1 MLACELVVG
10 RVGGDHC
17 ADCLFAACCLAC
29 WCDDGW
35 RLTVWG
41 ETLEMKGV
49 AADGKLTLRVKDY
62 DTFGSDDDIG
72 ELVISMDDVK
82 AQMSREGSKACWKK
96 LSGVGAG
103 DGELCVGFEVEG
115 GGETKASSSSL
126 GSSSDSLSSSAVMA
140 KATEQSSHDDSDDDS
155 ADDKG
160 NSDSYAHGGKVS
172 DAGIYDNEDDNDD
185 DDSADEAV
193 GGVLAAARK
202 DASTKKASS
211 SRSGSATTGEGRDAA
226 GVGKGK
232 GDGAASDSNGAA
244 TVKVTVSQARKLTAA
259 DIDGASD
266 PYVVV
271 FLKTEDEAGARRTK
285 TIDDTLEPGRACV

>member
-82 AQMSREGSKACWKK
+82 AQISREGSKACWKK

-115 GGETKASSSSL
+115 GATKASPSSSSSSASLAASSSSSSASSA
-126 GSSSDSLSSSAVMA
+126 SSSSSSAS
-140 KATEQSSHDDSDDDS
+140 KS
-155 ADDKG
+155 K
-160 NSDSYAHGGKVS
+160 
-172 DAGIYDNEDDNDD
+172 
-185 DDSADEAV
+185 DE
-193 GGVLAAARK
+193 
-202 DASTKKASS
+202 
-211 SRSGSATTGEGRDAA
+211 EY
-226 GVGKGK
+226 
-232 GDGAASDSNGAA
+232 N
-244 TVKVTVSQARKLTAA
+244 
-259 DIDGASD
+259 
-266 PYVVV
+266 
-271 FLKTEDEAGARRTK
+271 
-285 TIDDTLEPGRACV
+285 

>member
-82 AQMSREGSKACWKK
+82 AQISREGSKACWKK

-115 GGETKASSSSL
+115 GATKASSSS
-126 GSSSDSLSSSAVMA
+126 SSPSTSTFDSTLLEESDST
-140 KATEQSSHDDSDDDS
+140 KHDP
-155 ADDKG
+155 AFVI
-160 NSDSYAHGGKVS
+160 H
-172 DAGIYDNEDDNDD
+172 
-185 DDSADEAV
+185 
-193 GGVLAAARK
+193 VL
-202 DASTKKASS
+202 
-211 SRSGSATTGEGRDAA
+211 
-226 GVGKGK
+226 
-232 GDGAASDSNGAA
+232 
-244 TVKVTVSQARKLTAA
+244 
-259 DIDGASD
+259 
-266 PYVVV
+266 
-271 FLKTEDEAGARRTK
+271 
-285 TIDDTLEPGRACV
+285 RAN

>member
-1 MLACELVVG
+1 
-10 RVGGDHC
+10 
-17 ADCLFAACCLAC
+17 
-29 WCDDGW
+29 
-35 RLTVWG
+35 
-41 ETLEMKGV
+41 MKGV

-82 AQMSREGSKACWKK
+82 AQISREGSKACWNK

-115 GGETKASSSSL
+115 GATKASPSSSSSSASSSS
-126 GSSSDSLSSSAVMA
+126 SSAA
-140 KATEQSSHDDSDDDS
+140 PTDAPEKNSNDDSDDDTGYKGG
-155 ADDKG
+155 DG
-160 NSDSYAHGGKVS
+160 NSDAPR
-172 DAGIYDNEDDNDD
+172 NETNNADIHDDDDDDDSD

-193 GGVLAAARK
+193 GGGLRAARK
-202 DASTKKASS
+202 DAGTKEASS
-211 SRSGSATTGEGRDAA
+211 ARSGGATGEGRDAA
-226 GVGKGK
+226 GLGKGK
-232 GDGAASDSNGAA
+232 DDGASSDSGGTA
-244 TVKVTVSQARKLTAA
+244 TIKVTVSQARKLTAA